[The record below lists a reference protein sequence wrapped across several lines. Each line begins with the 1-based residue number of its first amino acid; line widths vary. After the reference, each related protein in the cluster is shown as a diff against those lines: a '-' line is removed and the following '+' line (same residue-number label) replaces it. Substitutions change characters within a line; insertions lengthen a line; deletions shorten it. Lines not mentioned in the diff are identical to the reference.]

1 MASLWNPPV
10 ASFSPVRPTLN
21 PSKMA
26 SNFNHTLR
34 RRGNDAGIGDG
45 KGVSSSLS
53 MAAGWSSDGG
63 DKSTRKLPVLLFDIM
78 GTIVRDPFYE
88 DVPAF
93 FRMPMEE
100 LLELKHPTV
109 WLEFEKGLI
118 DEAELEKKFF
128 KDGRAVDFEGL
139 KNCMISGY
147 SYLEGIEELLNA
159 LKEKNYEM
167 HAFTNYPIWFVR
179 RIFACHFLRLNVSLT
194 SVISFGRYEMI
205 EEKLKISRYLSWTF
219 CSCKNGKRKPDPDF
233 YLEALR
239 HLEVEPAS
247 CIFIDDRK
255 KNVEAAKEVGIV
267 GLHFRSADLLLQ
279 DLCRLGLDISPDIHH
294 LNSAAST

>member
-10 ASFSPVRPTLN
+10 ASFSPIRPTLN

-167 HAFTNYPIWFVR
+167 HAFTNYPIW
-179 RIFACHFLRLNVSLT
+179 
-194 SVISFGRYEMI
+194 YEMI

>member
-167 HAFTNYPIWFVR
+167 HAFTNYPIW
-179 RIFACHFLRLNVSLT
+179 
-194 SVISFGRYEMI
+194 YEMI

>member
-1 MASLWNPPV
+1 MASLWKPPI
-10 ASFSPVRPTLN
+10 AFFSPIRPTFN

-26 SNFNHTLR
+26 SNPTHTLLR
-34 RRGNDAGIGDG
+34 ANDPDIGG
-45 KGVSSSLS
+45 GRKVFSSSLS
-53 MAAGWSSDGG
+53 VATGRSSDSGS
-63 DKSTRKLPVLLFDIM
+63 KSTGKLPVLLFDIM
-78 GTIVRDPFYE
+78 GTVVRDPFYD

-93 FRMPMEE
+93 FRMSMEE
-100 LLELKHPTV
+100 LLELKHPTI
-109 WLEFEKGLI
+109 WLEFEKGMI
-118 DEAELEKKFF
+118 DEAELEKRFF
-128 KDGRAVDFEGL
+128 KDGRPVDFEGL
-139 KNCMISGY
+139 KNCMKSGY

-159 LKEKNYEM
+159 LKERNYEM

-179 RIFACHFLRLNVSLT
+179 KEIACHFLQLNVS
-194 SVISFGRYEMI
+194 SIFVISFCRYEMI

-219 CSCKNGKRKPDPDF
+219 CSCKNGKRKPDPEF
-233 YLEALR
+233 YLEAVR

-279 DLCRLGLDISPDIHH
+279 DLCLLGLDISADNI
-294 LNSAAST
+294 A

>member
-10 ASFSPVRPTLN
+10 ASFSPIRPTLN

-167 HAFTNYPIWFVR
+167 HAFTNYPIW
-179 RIFACHFLRLNVSLT
+179 
-194 SVISFGRYEMI
+194 YEMI

-279 DLCRLGLDISPDIHH
+279 DLCRLGLDISPDIHR

>member
-10 ASFSPVRPTLN
+10 ASFSPIRPTLN

-26 SNFNHTLR
+26 SNFNHTLL
-34 RRGNDAGIGDG
+34 RRGNDTGIGDG

-167 HAFTNYPIWFVR
+167 HAFTNYPIW
-179 RIFACHFLRLNVSLT
+179 
-194 SVISFGRYEMI
+194 YEMI

>member
-1 MASLWNPPV
+1 MASLFNPPV
-10 ASFSPVRPTLN
+10 ASFSPIRPSLN

-26 SNFNHTLR
+26 SNFNLNHTLLR
-34 RRGNDAGIGDG
+34 RSITSNDNTDIIGDT
-45 KGVSSSLS
+45 KLFSSSLS
-53 MAAGWSSDGG
+53 MATGGSSDGG
-63 DKSTRKLPVLLFDIM
+63 DKTSRKLPVLLFDIM
-78 GTIVRDPFYE
+78 DTLVRDPFYD

-109 WLEFEKGLI
+109 WIEFEKGLI
-118 DEAELEKKFF
+118 DEAELEKRFF
-128 KDGRAVDFEGL
+128 KDERAIDFQGL

-147 SYLEGIEELLNA
+147 SYLEGVEELLIA

-167 HAFTNYPIWFVR
+167 HAFTNYPIW
-179 RIFACHFLRLNVSLT
+179 
-194 SVISFGRYEMI
+194 YEMI
-205 EEKLKISRYLSWTF
+205 EEKLKISKYLSWTF
-219 CSCKNGKRKPDPDF
+219 CSCKNGKRKPDPEF

-239 HLEVEPAS
+239 HLKVEPAS

-255 KNVEAAKEVGIV
+255 KNVEAAKEVGII

-279 DLCRLGLDISPDIHH
+279 DLCLLGLDISPDRSC
-294 LNSAAST
+294 LKSPST